1 MKKQVI
7 YRWLRHV
14 AAIAT
19 CCAASLA
26 QASEQETFADAR
38 ARLEAGLS
46 TMVGSAITIDRCRN
60 GYSDRG

>member
-1 MKKQVI
+1 MKKQSI

-19 CCAASLA
+19 CFVALLA
-26 QASEQETFADAR
+26 QGSEQENFADAR

-46 TMVGSAITIDRCRN
+46 IMVGSSITIDR
-60 GYSDRG
+60 